1 MGQCFS
7 DNGPLRLH
15 NMTDHKEPEKDL
27 TDNEIVR
34 LFGLVAKELD
44 KAGKNVTIVAIG
56 GAVNT
61 VLLHSREST
70 TDVDFFYTTKT
81 ENEDVHS
88 VVEAAKKVS
97 KSEKLGD
104 QWLNNHTVLFIQEEN
119 MMILY
124 NEACSQNREIFRAK
138 GLTVLAAPWHYALTA
153 KIDRLAKVGA
163 KVHDLPDA
171 VTYLHELVMVKRA
184 LVSTADLADW
194 ARKYKCTQ
202 ANSDLLRK
210 INEAYVEKYGSQGI
224 DGV

>member
-1 MGQCFS
+1 
-7 DNGPLRLH
+7 
-15 NMTDHKEPEKDL
+15 
-27 TDNEIVR
+27 
-34 LFGLVAKELD
+34 VAKELD